1 MRTSVI
7 LPAFALFTPCY
18 DPPPMLSKLFG
29 AGGPDHPMADPREA
43 RRLLDE
49 LSASDPL
56 KALDELAHWH
66 ESVSAT
72 EGFRP
77 EVRIQILFS
86 LDESAQPRLRKV
98 AREYLAAAR
107 PSRVQE
113 NLLWTK
119 AHDYYRQCGHAY
131 GRAID
136 SVLQGAKGADAAKP
150 MLALLAVRALRALAQ
165 QIKWLHLRYG
175 PVDPAV
181 WRVLN
186 GVYAFAESRD
196 IGDAAVPAAYPDA
209 PGPTSPREEFTRALA
224 LVTSSPDS
232 LTPHEL
238 DLAER
243 VIGDFAGSFVLAP
256 KPAADLT
263 HWTDLAQGIAP
274 QRLARTPPAGPGLR
288 YFGGGAALGALKK
301 LIERIES
308 TGQVPASLVAGAV
321 PDPEG
326 TLELLRRLLF
336 RWSPV
341 PPERKHPRHNVRS
354 RLSIVHGYQAL
365 LAVLGGTG
373 SEPNAEPAE
382 NWIVE
387 NVSAGGF
394 GAIIPQRKGDWLK
407 IGVLLGMQPEGGN
420 NWVAGMIRRVGKTS
434 SQEARIGI
442 QTLSRAPELARF
454 SVRGREE
461 TGVLLPAYG
470 HGSGEAWVALRS
482 GVFTPGQNL
491 ESRRGGRS
499 YVYMPQGVAE
509 HGDDYDIL
517 RFRELLRED

>member
-1 MRTSVI
+1 
-7 LPAFALFTPCY
+7 
-18 DPPPMLSKLFG
+18 MLSKLFG

-72 EGFRP
+72 EGFKP
-77 EVRIQILFS
+77 EARIQLLFT
-86 LDESAQPRLRKV
+86 LDEAAQPRIRRI
-98 AREYLAAAR
+98 AREYLATPR

-113 NLLWTK
+113 NQMWTR
-119 AHDYYRQCGHAY
+119 AHDYYRQSGHAY

-136 SVLQGAKGADAAKP
+136 AVLQGAKGADAAKP
-150 MLALLAVRALRALAQ
+150 LLPLLVVRALRSLAQ

-175 PVDPAV
+175 PVDAAA

-186 GVYAFAESRD
+186 GVYGFAESRG
-196 IGDAAVPAAYPDA
+196 IAEAVVPSAYPGA
-209 PGPTSPREEFTRALA
+209 PGETSPRREYLRALV
-224 LVTSSPDS
+224 LMISSPDS
-232 LTPHEL
+232 LTPPEL

-243 VIGDFAGSFVLAP
+243 VIGHFAASFVLGPRPAP
-256 KPAADLT
+256 DLT
-263 HWTDLAQGIAP
+263 HWTDLGLAVAP
-274 QRLARTPPAGPGLR
+274 QRLARAPQPAPGLR
-288 YFGGGAALGALKK
+288 FFGGGAALTGMRS
-301 LIERIES
+301 LIQRIES
-308 TGQVPASLVAGAV
+308 TGQVPPSLVAGVV
-321 PDPEG
+321 PDAEA
-326 TLELLRRLLF
+326 TLDLLRRLVF

-354 RLSIVHGYQAL
+354 RLSIVHGYPAL
-365 LAVLGGTG
+365 LAALGGAG
-373 SEPNAEPAE
+373 SEPGAQEAE

-387 NVSAGGF
+387 NVSTGGF

-407 IGVLLGMQPEGGN
+407 IGMLLGMQPEGGN
-420 NWVAGMIRRVGKTS
+420 NWVVGMIRRVGRTS
-434 SQEARIGI
+434 GQEARVGI

-454 SVRGREE
+454 SLRNREE

-482 GVFTPGQNL
+482 GVFSPGQNL
-491 ESRRGGRS
+491 ESQRGGRS
-499 YVYMPQGVAE
+499 YVYLPQGVAE
-509 HGDDYDIL
+509 HGDDYDIV
-517 RFRELLRED
+517 RFRELIRET